1 MDDLYENLSWLPVA
15 PQDFN
20 ERCRRLDSPEN
31 AQLGEEVRQL
41 ASYRLSEGQLG
52 RLAKRI
58 EAAIVG
64 GRSLAPLS
72 SFKLGVISSAN
83 MDLVKPQ
90 LIASAARHRVALTCV
105 SAEYGQVM
113 QSALDPNSTINAAS
127 CDAVL
132 ICLDYRGL
140 PLRELPGDLTAAES
154 GLARTMDEIALISK
168 GIRNNGKS
176 ICIFQTVARPPEL
189 LFGSFDFQTAG
200 TMRWLVDQLNRR
212 LAEHAS
218 ASGDLLL
225 DAAALAETVGL
236 GRWHNPTQWNVAK
249 IPFDARFGPLYAD
262 HVGRLVGA
270 VRGKSRRA
278 LVLDL
283 DNTLWGGV
291 IGDDGLDGILL
302 GQGDSTGEAHL
313 DVQSAA
319 LSLKSRGVVLAV
331 SSKNDEAVARKAFT
345 DHSEML
351 LREKDIAIFQANWS
365 DKATNIKAIADE
377 MALGL
382 ESFTFLDDNSFERS
396 LVRSKLPDVAI
407 PELPE
412 DPAYFA
418 RTLFAAGYFEAMAF
432 SDDDRKRADFY
443 RENAIRAA
451 LKVNASDITGY
462 LLSLHMTAEFR
473 PFDRQGLARI
483 AQLINKSNQ
492 FNLTTRRYTEPE
504 VEALIDD
511 QDALTMQVRLVDDL
525 GDNGMISVIICR
537 RHGKR
542 WLIDTWLMSCRVLGR
557 RVEEAVLNEIAHHA
571 RGFGITEIEGIYI
584 PTARNQMVAEHY
596 SKLGFRHLDMD
607 ASGSSRWLIDTA
619 DAFRTDL
626 PMTIKRSGFLELVGE
641 PSA

>member
-1 MDDLYENLSWLPVA
+1 MDDLYENLSWLPAA
-15 PQDFN
+15 PQDFS
-20 ERCRRLDSPEN
+20 ERCRRLDN
-31 AQLGEEVRQL
+31 LDAAHLGEEIRQL
-41 ASYRLSEGQLG
+41 ASYSLTEGQLG
-52 RLAKRI
+52 RLSKRI
-58 EAAIVG
+58 DVAIDA
-64 GRSLAPLS
+64 GRNLSPLS
-72 SFKLGVISSAN
+72 SFKLGVISNSN
-83 MDLVKPQ
+83 IDLVKPL

-105 SAEYGQVM
+105 SSDYGQVM
-113 QSALDPNSTINAAS
+113 QSALDPGSAINKAH

-132 ICLDYRGL
+132 VCLDYRGL
-140 PLRELPGDLTAAES
+140 PIRELPGDLAAAEAC
-154 GLARTMDEIALISK
+154 LARSMEDVVRISK
-168 GIRNNGKS
+168 GLRSNGKT

-189 LFGSFDFQTAG
+189 LFGSLDLQTVG
-200 TMRWLVDQLNRR
+200 TMRWLVDHVNRK
-212 LAEHAS
+212 LAEHAVS
-218 ASGDLLL
+218 SGDLLL
-225 DAAALAETVGL
+225 DTAALAETVGL

-270 VRGKSRRA
+270 VRGKSKRA

-302 GQGDSTGEAHL
+302 GQGDATGEAHL

-331 SSKNDEAVARKAFT
+331 SSKNDEDVARKAFT

-382 ESFTFLDDNSFERS
+382 ESFAFLDDNSFERT
-396 LVRSKLPDVAI
+396 LVRSRLPDVAI
-407 PELPE
+407 PELPT

-418 RTLFAAGYFEAMAF
+418 RTLFAAGYFEAIAF

-443 RENAIRAA
+443 RDNAIRAA

-462 LLSLHMTAEFR
+462 LLSLRMTADFR
-473 PFDRQGLARI
+473 PFDRQGLSRI

-511 QDALTMQVRLVDDL
+511 RKAFTLQVRLTDDL

-537 RHGKR
+537 QQGNR

-571 RGFGITEIEGIYI
+571 RELGITEIEGAYV
-584 PTARNQMVAEHY
+584 PTSRNQMVAEHY
-596 SKLGFRHLDMD
+596 SKLGFKHIETD
-607 ASGSSRWLIDTA
+607 ANGTTRWLIDIA
-619 DAFRTDL
+619 DALRSDL
-626 PMTIKRSGFLELVGE
+626 PMAIKRSGFHELASE
-641 PSA
+641 PQA

>member
-1 MDDLYENLSWLPVA
+1 MDDLYESLSWLPAA
-15 PQDFN
+15 PRDFN
-20 ERCRRLDSPEN
+20 ERCRKLDDRDDGCV
-31 AQLGEEVRQL
+31 GEEIRQL
-41 ASYRLSEGQLG
+41 ASYRLSESQLG
-52 RLAKRI
+52 RLSKRI
-58 EAAIVG
+58 EAAVAVG
-64 GRSLAPLS
+64 RNLAPLS
-72 SFKLGVISSAN
+72 SFKLGLISNAN
-83 MDLVKPQ
+83 MDLVKP
-90 LIASAARHRVALTCV
+90 LITASAARHRVALTCV
-105 SAEYGQVM
+105 SGDYGQVM
-113 QSALDPNSTINAAS
+113 QSALDPSSAVNAGH

-132 ICLDYRGL
+132 VCLDYRGL
-140 PLRELPGDLTAAES
+140 PLRELPGDLNVAES
-154 GLARTMDEIALISK
+154 CLARSMADIAQISG
-168 GIRNNGKS
+168 GIRSNGRTV
-176 ICIFQTVARPPEL
+176 CIFQTVARPPEL
-189 LFGSFDFQTAG
+189 LFGSLDLQTAG

-212 LAEHAS
+212 LAEHAI

-225 DAAALAETVGL
+225 DTAALAETVGL

-270 VRGKSRRA
+270 VRGKSKRA

-302 GQGDSTGEAHL
+302 GQGDATGEAHL

-351 LREKDIAIFQANWS
+351 LREKDIALFQANWS

-382 ESFTFLDDNSFERS
+382 ESFAFLDDNSFERT

-407 PELPE
+407 PELPG

-418 RTLFAAGYFEAMAF
+418 RTLFAAGYFEAVAF

-443 RENAIRAA
+443 RENAVRAA
-451 LKVNASDITGY
+451 LKVNAGDITSY
-462 LLSLHMTAEFR
+462 LLSLRMTADFR
-473 PFDRQGLARI
+473 PFDRQGLSRI

-511 QDALTMQVRLVDDL
+511 QDALTIQVRLVDDL

-571 RGFGITEIEGIYI
+571 REFGITEIEGVYI

-596 SKLGFRHLDMD
+596 DKLGFRHVDTD

-619 DAFRTDL
+619 DAFRIDL
-626 PMTIKRSGFLELVGE
+626 PMTIKRGGFRELVGE